1 MQIAGTGFTTFQA
14 AVKPKFQVKTK
25 YALNWIAA
33 SDGNWLAADRGTAQ
47 DVYQTTVTLYKAEA
61 AINTFIDS
69 IEDNRVAGSHVIT
82 LSAFA
87 STEHIFGADVNHSG
101 SISATVLDISDRKQ
115 QRWKTYSIRVTLQ
128 AIAPTFSGSSAFP
141 ALKFLYPGYTGDSS
155 VDVNK
160 IDSYDGTF
168 AYTERNAGAGFFE
181 GDFIFT
187 TAEMQGLRR
196 FIATN
201 RATAFNLTGI
211 NGVTYPFGIRRASG
225 YPYSVRLVEFEDK
238 GMIDVGRWR
247 ASMKIVEV
255 V

>member
-1 MQIAGTGFTTFQA
+1 MQIAGTGITTFNA
-14 AVKPKFQVKTK
+14 TVKPKFQVKTK
-25 YALNWIAA
+25 WALEWFRA
-33 SDGNWLAADRGTAQ
+33 SDGNWRAADRGASQ

-61 AINTFIDS
+61 AINTFIDA

-82 LSAFA
+82 LSAF
-87 STEHIFGADVNHSG
+87 STTEYIFGADVNHSG
-101 SISATVLDISDRKQ
+101 SVTATVLDITDRKQ

-128 AIAPTFSGSSAFP
+128 ATAPTFSGSSTFP
-141 ALKFLYPGYTGDSS
+141 ALKFLYPGYTGDSD

-168 AYTERNAGAGFFE
+168 AYSERNSGIGFFE

-196 FIATN
+196 FVATN
-201 RATAFNLTGI
+201 RAAAFNLTGI

-225 YPYSVRLVEFEDK
+225 YPYSVKLVEFEDK

-247 ASMKIVEV
+247 ASLKLVEAV
-255 V
+255 